1 MTEKKQQRKPM
12 ARVNT
17 RVREDQ
23 KKFIKA
29 KAKKDQLT
37 EGEVFR
43 LVIDFFINK
52 NK

>member
-1 MTEKKQQRKPM
+1 MTQQKVKPFE
-12 ARVNT
+12 RINT

-29 KAKKDQLT
+29 EAKRKNLT

-43 LVIDFFINK
+43 LIIDSFMSK
-52 NK
+52 K